1 MTRQS
6 QWSRRDFLGAA
17 TLFAAVVGVPASVAA
32 LSRLDDADLPTD
44 RQRRMMREV
53 AQLVIPRTKTAGAGD
68 VGVGDFVILALA
80 HGLEG
85 TRKPPAPPKPGET
98 PPPLTGFERPDGTLR
113 YVAWLEA
120 ALDRAAN
127 GDWIGKPA
135 AKKGELLAALDAQAF
150 EKGPVESPWR
160 KIKGLILT
168 GYYTSEEGGSREL
181 NFELVPGRYDPNVVV
196 TPATH
201 SYSSDWTAVDFG

>member
-1 MTRQS
+1 MTDGMT
-6 QWSRRDFLGAA
+6 WSRREWLGAA
-17 TLFAAVVGVPASVAA
+17 TLFAAVVGLPAGVAA
-32 LSRLDDADLPTD
+32 CSGLKDADLPTD
-44 RQRRMMREV
+44 RQRKLMREV
-53 AQLVIPRTKTAGAGD
+53 AQLVIPKTGTPGAGD

-85 TRKPPAPPKPGET
+85 TRKPPPALKPGET
-98 PPPLTGFERPDGTLR
+98 APPLTGFERVDGTLR

-120 ALDRAAN
+120 TLDRAAN

-135 AKKGELLAALDAQAF
+135 AKKTEVLAALDAQAF
-150 EKGPVESPWR
+150 EKTPVESPWR

-168 GYYTSEEGGSREL
+168 GYYTSEVGGSREL
-181 NFELVPGRYDPNVVV
+181 NFELVPGRYDPNVAV